1 MGKELSV
8 CDFFIVAWTKK
19 SWVSLRLT
27 FLMTKIFTKEELD
40 CIQILNEDCFNLNSE
55 LSHKPYDI
63 YLYDGHHHA
72 ISHEMAITKFWDHLA
87 DECII
92 MVDDWDWVDVKK
104 GTLRGFEKVNANII
118 YQKDV
123 SKPSQANGFWNG
135 CGIFLIK
142 K

>member
-1 MGKELSV
+1 
-8 CDFFIVAWTKK
+8 
-19 SWVSLRLT
+19 
-27 FLMTKIFTKEELD
+27 
-40 CIQILNEDCFNLNSE
+40 
-55 LSHKPYDI
+55 
-63 YLYDGHHHA
+63 
-72 ISHEMAITKFWDHLA
+72 
-87 DECII
+87 